1 MGVRFPERAAWW
13 SYGLPSLD
21 VLALL
26 VVLSLCG
33 AWKKRVPSLVHG
45 VMVAFCVA
53 TRVLRVAD
61 GVERGAYLRDFRLTL
76 DLPLLPEFVRLF
88 YMTLPPAKLLL
99 AGSAL
104 TLGLAALSFSIHC
117 ALRIVET
124 AMGSFARVQL
134 LSVLIGSWALPSALF
149 SPEVL
154 YHGSILPR
162 LGNELEFALRL
173 GSYRARQRESIASVQ
188 RAFDAQPNDLQKL
201 HGRNVYLFM
210 IESYGQSVQ
219 DSPEI
224 LARLR
229 PEYRRFERELSEEG
243 FHIAS
248 RLLDSSTYG
257 GRSWL
262 AHATLFTSVATGDLL
277 QLDLLRAAQPRTWPE
292 VFSSAGY
299 RSVLVQ
305 PGTVR
310 ESREPDLYHFDQHY
324 FARDLAYR
332 GPRFGWATMPD
343 QFVLAAVRQRELA
356 TLPARPL
363 FLAYALVSSHVPWS
377 ELPPVIDDWST
388 LGDGSIYRELPS
400 KHYATEW
407 LSLSE
412 AKGAYADSIAYDL
425 EVLRRYIRAFVDDD
439 SLLIILGDHQ
449 PHSEVG
455 GQNPSAGV
463 PVHVLCRN
471 SAFIAPFRARGYTP
485 GMLADQA
492 LPHPGLAS
500 LLFDLVSDFSVARAG
515 GAP

>member
-1 MGVRFPERAAWW
+1 MGARFPERAAWW
-13 SYGLPSLD
+13 SYFLPSLD

-26 VVLSLCG
+26 VVFSLCG
-33 AWKKRVPSLVHG
+33 AWQKRVPSSVHA
-45 VMVAFCVA
+45 VLVAFCFV
-53 TRVLRVAD
+53 TRLLRVAD
-61 GVERGAYLRDFRLTL
+61 GVERGAYLRDFKLAL

-88 YMTLPPAKLLL
+88 STTLPFTKLLL

-104 TLGLAALSFSIHC
+104 LLGFSALSFLIHS
-117 ALRIVET
+117 ALRVVET
-124 AMGSFARVQL
+124 AMASFARVRL

-149 SPEVL
+149 SREVL

-173 GSYRARQRESIASVQ
+173 GSYRARQLESIASVQ
-188 RAFDAQPNDLQKL
+188 RVFDAQPNDLQKL
-201 HGRNVYLFM
+201 RGRNVYLFV
-210 IESYGQSVQ
+210 IESYGQSAQ

-224 LARLR
+224 LARLK
-229 PEYRRFERELSEEG
+229 PEYRRFERELSDQG
-243 FHIAS
+243 FQVVS

-262 AHATLFTSVATGDLL
+262 AHATLFTSVTTGDLL

-292 VFSSAGY
+292 VFSGAGY

-310 ESREPDLYHFDQHY
+310 ESRGPDLYHFDQHY
-324 FARDLAYR
+324 FAQDLGYH

-343 QFVLAAVRQRELA
+343 QFVLAAVRQREIV
-356 TLPARPL
+356 TSPARPL

-388 LGDGSIYRELPS
+388 LGDGSIYRGLPS
-400 KHYATEW
+400 KQYATEW
-407 LSLSE
+407 LSLSG
-412 AKGAYADSIAYDL
+412 AKGAYADSIVYDL

-439 SLLIILGDHQ
+439 SLLVILGDHQ

-455 GQNPSAGV
+455 EQNPSAGV

-500 LLFDLVSDFSVARAG
+500 LLLDLVSDFSVARAG
-515 GAP
+515 GAG